1 MPHPSLA
8 HCSQHRATPMLF
20 VRPRPLVCQANQ
32 PDIRFRLCPHL
43 SPGNKDHLLQM
54 VSPQEYSGSLRIKAM
69 VSITLLTAVQQEV
82 LGMHAWGGMV
92 HRQRGRQHA
101 PTVLA
106 VVSTA
111 DDCAA
116 GPPKLGGML
125 KPPAPGPP
133 APKLGNPGGLQATTS
148 ASQYSCGIS
157 HEHSYIECWLYVAE
171 CFSCSTSYPLQAK
184 CTQHGTVAKLRCG
197 KGTGANCQ

>member
-8 HCSQHRATPMLF
+8 HCSQHKAMPMLV
-20 VRPRPLVCQANQ
+20 VRPRPLVCQAKQ
-32 PDIRFRLCPHL
+32 PNIRFRHCPHL

-54 VSPQEYSGSLRIKAM
+54 ASPQEYSGSPRIKAT

-92 HRQRGRQHA
+92 HRQRGRHHA

-133 APKLGNPGGLQATTS
+133 APKLGNPGGLQAMMN
-148 ASQYSCGIS
+148 ASQSSCGS
-157 HEHSYIECWLYVAE
+157 FHEHSCIKCWLEAAE
-171 CFSCSTSYPLQAK
+171 CCARSIPCPLQ
-184 CTQHGTVAKLRCG
+184 V
-197 KGTGANCQ
+197 